1 MTDFALHRATIDAFV
16 DGKLDA
22 EGEAD
27 LADRVARI
35 LPFHAQLPNP
45 IVAKL
50 KRVLDHLGGEQALLA
65 WLDRH
70 PGRPRVVARLFAFI
84 GVLDQYSAEPAVVS
98 ALREFREHTRYPQ
111 GLEKYL
117 LPQTDDETL
126 ASLSWELESL
136 LADDRVDEAVR
147 VATAAV
153 AMLEEITPAAQ
164 DRDHDVG
171 ALGPL
176 LKQIRQ
182 ELRAAVDP
190 E

>member
-16 DGKLDA
+16 EGKLDA

-50 KRVLDHLGGEQALLA
+50 KRVLDHLGGKQALLA

-98 ALREFREHTRYPQ
+98 ALREFRERTRYPQ

-117 LPQTDDETL
+117 VPQTDDETL

-136 LADDRVDEAVR
+136 LAEDRVDEAVR

-190 E
+190 K